1 MNRAAAAA
9 VVAACLSGACAHRN
23 VVGPATRSAAGAH
36 RRPAT
41 AATPTSSVPPDAVL
55 APGAG
60 DGEILLRVARLRAH
74 PLGARVAPFLA
85 AWPGWSDTLQAI
97 APHPVSDLDWIEVV
111 GPVQPSGERMLAR
124 TAAADDATD
133 TRIDA
138 LATGST
144 ESARPLVDGDAT
156 HAAAARLDGSLRV
169 VVRDEP
175 HLVLA
180 SPAAAARA
188 LTRALSAARVTDP
201 PGGDDGEILR
211 ADLPHPHD
219 ALPLLPAEVR
229 RVRAHVDASPGGG
242 ADAVAELT
250 CDDEA
255 SARRV
260 AAALHAIVD
269 RLDNAVVRLLTH
281 DLLGHVRLDVA
292 GSTVTARLSA
302 TRDQLESVLTLAA
315 GMLPRS
321 DEAGAGAGAAGA
333 APRPGAPR

>member
-1 MNRAAAAA
+1 MMRATATA
-9 VVAACLSGACAHRN
+9 VVVAFLSTACAHRS
-23 VVGPATRSAAGAH
+23 AATASTRSAGGAIP
-36 RRPAT
+36 RAAT
-41 AATPTSSVPPDAVL
+41 AATPTTTAPPDAIL
-55 APGAG
+55 APGAE
-60 DGEILLRVARLRAH
+60 DGEVLLRIARLRAH
-74 PLGARVAPFLA
+74 PLGARIEPFLA

-97 APHPVSDLDWIEVV
+97 APHPVSNLDWIDVV
-111 GPVQPSGERMLAR
+111 GPAQPSGERMLAR
-124 TAAADDATD
+124 TAGADADDATD
-133 TRIDA
+133 TRIEA

-144 ESARPLVDGDAT
+144 ESARPLVEGDAA

-169 VVRDEP
+169 VVRAEP

-188 LTRALSAARVTDP
+188 LTRALSATRVTDP
-201 PGGDDGEILR
+201 PGSDDGEILR

-242 ADAVAELT
+242 ADGVAELT

-269 RLDNAVVRLLTH
+269 RLDNAVVRLLTR
-281 DLLGHVRLDVA
+281 DLFAHVRLQVA
-292 GSTVTARLSA
+292 GSTVTARVSA
-302 TRDQLESVLTLAA
+302 TRDELESVITLAA
-315 GMLPRS
+315 GFLP
-321 DEAGAGAGAAGA
+321 
-333 APRPGAPR
+333 PGSSR